1 MIEHWQRSEVTGT
14 GENIKATEVVLHQR
28 GQDALGMAMRRN
40 SRMPACDRISII
52 TEEAF
57 VLNREDGTRRTR
69 DEIPRDDRQGEEL
82 EW

>member
-14 GENIKATEVVLHQR
+14 GENIKVAEVVLHRR

-40 SRMPACDRISII
+40 SKLPACNRISII

-57 VLNREDGTRRTR
+57 VLNREDDTRRIR
-69 DEIPRDDRQGEEL
+69 AEIPRDDRQGEVY